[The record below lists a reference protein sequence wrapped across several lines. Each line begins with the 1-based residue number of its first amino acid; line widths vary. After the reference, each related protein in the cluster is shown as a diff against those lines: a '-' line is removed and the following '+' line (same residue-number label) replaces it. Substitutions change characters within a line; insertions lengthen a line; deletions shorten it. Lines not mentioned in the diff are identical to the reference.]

1 MTISLIHSLIRAS
14 VEDLGCLYYLLLD
27 KIARPNSISFV
38 VLNIL
43 ILRFTL
49 MLCTICE
56 LVRAAHILILT
67 LLYLKDENIKLHFCS
82 HLRRDILT
90 NSTVDSANKILFA

>member
-1 MTISLIHSLIRAS
+1 
-14 VEDLGCLYYLLLD
+14 
-27 KIARPNSISFV
+27 
-38 VLNIL
+38 
-43 ILRFTL
+43 

-67 LLYLKDENIKLHFCS
+67 LLFLKDENRKLHFCS

-90 NSTVDSANKILFA
+90 NSTVECANTILFA